1 MKMKKFV
8 NNPNR
13 FVDEALEGIVMA
25 HGDKVRL
32 LPEDERVIVRVK
44 ASEEKSKVGIVTGGG
59 FGHLPV
65 FLGYVG
71 KGLAD
76 SCAVG
81 NVFSSPGSMQ
91 IFHAMEAVEQGKGVL
106 QLFGCYQGDKMN
118 FQMARKMAEGKGISC
133 ATVIVSD
140 DVASAPPERMEMRRG
155 IAGILFAYKIAGAC
169 ADTGADLE
177 TVARLAA
184 KAANATRTFGV
195 SLSSCT
201 IPEVGKPNFSIAEGK
216 MEIGMGIHG
225 EPGLSESDILSAD
238 DTAEL
243 LLEKILE
250 DNPCP
255 PDSSVAILVN
265 GLGATPPE
273 ELYVLYRKVA
283 KICEERK
290 IRIHRSYVGEY
301 ATSLEM
307 AGASISVM
315 KLDEELTRF
324 LDAPCDSP
332 FFIQN

>member
-1 MKMKKFV
+1 MKKFV
-8 NNPNR
+8 NNPER

-25 HGDKVRL
+25 HGDKVCL
-32 LPEDERVIVRVK
+32 APGDERVLARVRK
-44 ASEEKSKVGIVTGGG
+44 EGENEKVGIVTGGG

-81 NVFSSPGSMQ
+81 NVFSSPSSMQ
-91 IFHAMEAVEQGKGVL
+91 IFHAMEAAEYGKGVL

-118 FQMARKMAEGKGISC
+118 FQMARMMAEEKGSPC

-140 DVASAPPERMEMRRG
+140 DVASAPPEQRQLRRG
-155 IAGILFAYKIAGAC
+155 IAGIMFVYKIAGAC

-177 TVARLAA
+177 TVARIAQ
-184 KAANATRTFGV
+184 KAADATRTFGV

-201 IPEVGKPNFSIAEGK
+201 IPAVGKPNFSIPEGK

-225 EPGLSESDILSAD
+225 EPGLSESEILPAD
-238 DTAEL
+238 ATAEL
-243 LLEKILE
+243 LLEKLLE

-255 PDSSVAILVN
+255 AGSRVAVLVN
-265 GLGATPPE
+265 GLGATPLE
-273 ELYVLYRKVA
+273 ELYILYRRTA
-283 KICEERK
+283 KLCEERGIK
-290 IRIHRSYVGEY
+290 IHRAYVGEF

-315 KLDEELTRF
+315 KLDDELTKL

-332 FFIQN
+332 FFMQKE

>member
-1 MKMKKFV
+1 MRKFV
-8 NNPNR
+8 NNPEK

-25 HGDKVRL
+25 HGDKVCL
-32 LPEDERVIVRVK
+32 APGDGRVLARVRK
-44 ASEEKSKVGIVTGGG
+44 EGEPDKVGIVTGGG

-81 NVFSSPGSMQ
+81 NVFSSPSSMQ
-91 IFHAMEAVEQGKGVL
+91 IFHAMEAAEYGKGVL

-118 FQMARKMAEGKGISC
+118 FQMARMMAEEKGVPC

-140 DVASAPPERMEMRRG
+140 DVASAPLEDRQLRRG
-155 IAGILFAYKIAGAC
+155 IAGIMFVYKIAGAC

-177 TVARLAA
+177 TVARMAQ
-184 KAANATRTFGV
+184 KAADAVRTFGV

-201 IPEVGKPNFSIAEGK
+201 IPAVGKPNFSIPEGK

-225 EPGLSESDILSAD
+225 EPGLAQSEILTAD
-238 DTAEL
+238 ATADL
-243 LLEKILE
+243 LLKKLLE
-250 DNPCP
+250 DNPCLP
-255 PDSSVAILVN
+255 GSSAAVLVN

-273 ELYVLYRKVA
+273 ELYVLYRRVA
-283 KICEERK
+283 QVCREQG
-290 IRIHRSYVGEY
+290 IRIHRAYVGEY

-315 KLDEELTRF
+315 KLDDELTQL

-332 FFIQN
+332 FFVQI